1 MRLGL
6 SVDDGGLCYGAFGEI
21 NFKLTKLHR
30 RSIEKDLWGNDV
42 VEGEKVWD
50 VVNRGGEKARKE
62 EVEVNSRARSARLR
76 VAKRGK
82 RLE

>member
-1 MRLGL
+1 M
-6 SVDDGGLCYGAFGEI
+6 
-21 NFKLTKLHR
+21 
-30 RSIEKDLWGNDV
+30 
-42 VEGEKVWD
+42 EGEKVWD